1 MTSPHALA
9 SDADELH
16 IDELPA
22 PRRSLRVAMVTETYP
37 PEINGVAMTVA
48 RLVQGLHERGHDLQL
63 IRPRHFRAEVAAAA
77 GANRAADAGAGF
89 QELLMKGLPIPRY
102 PQLKMGLPARRA
114 LVRHWSLHRPD
125 VVHIATEGPLGWS
138 ALQAALQLKL
148 PVTSD
153 FRTNFHAY
161 SQHYG
166 IGWLKRPILAYLRKF
181 HNRTACTMVPTE
193 ALRRELAADGFRD
206 VQVVARGVDTES
218 FHPGARSEAL
228 RAQWGVQPGTRVV
241 ACVGRLA
248 SEKNLGLLVEAFE
261 AMRQQRPDSQ
271 LLFVGDGPLREA
283 LQQRCPQAVFA
294 GNRRGED
301 LAAHYA
307 SADCFVFP
315 SVTETYGNVTPEA
328 MASGLPVVAFGYAAA
343 GRLIRDGHNGLL
355 AATHDAPAFIRQAV
369 RLAHDDALV
378 RRLGAAAR
386 ETALAQQW
394 DAVVGQVETLLK
406 RAMHRVP
413 VMSTLDMRYAGPT
426 IG

>member
-1 MTSPHALA
+1 MTSGANDLPI
-9 SDADELH
+9 DAV
-16 IDELPA
+16 PA
-22 PRRSLRVAMVTETYP
+22 HRRSLRVAMVTETYP
-37 PEINGVAMTVA
+37 PQINGVAMTVA
-48 RLVQGLHERGHDLQL
+48 RLVQGLLERGHDLQL
-63 IRPRHFRAEVAAAA
+63 IRPRHFRGEAAAA
-77 GANRAADAGAGF
+77 TVVQRAAGPAVAF
-89 QELLMKGLPIPRY
+89 EALLMKGLPIPRY
-102 PQLKMGLPARRA
+102 PQLTMGLPARRA
-114 LVRHWSLHRPD
+114 LVRHWTLRRPD

-181 HNRTACTMVPTE
+181 HNQTACTMVPTD
-193 ALRRELAADGFRD
+193 ALRRELLADGFRE
-206 VQVVARGVDTES
+206 VQVVARGVDTQA
-218 FHPGARSEAL
+218 FRPGARSEAL
-228 RAQWGVQPGTRVV
+228 RAQWGARSSTKVV

-248 SEKNLGLLVEAFE
+248 SEKNLGLLLNAFE
-261 AMRQQRPDSQ
+261 AMQQQRPDIK

-283 LQQRCPQAVFA
+283 LQLRCPQAVFA

-355 AATHDAPAFIRQAV
+355 APTHDAAAFIAQAV
-369 RLAHDDALV
+369 RLATDDALL
-378 RRLGAAAR
+378 RRLGMAAR

-394 DAVVGQVETLLK
+394 DAVVAQVETLLK
-406 RAMHRVP
+406 RAMHRAP
-413 VMSTLDMRYAGPT
+413 DLSSLDIRYAGPT

>member
-1 MTSPHALA
+1 MTIPHALA
-9 SDADELH
+9 CDAAEVP
-16 IDELPA
+16 IDGLAA
-22 PRRSLRVAMVTETYP
+22 PRRLLRVAVVTETYP

-48 RLVQGLHERGHDLQL
+48 RLVQGLQARGHGLQL
-63 IRPRHFRAEVAAAA
+63 IRPRHFRTEVAATA
-77 GANRAADAGAGF
+77 GALPTGLH
-89 QELLMKGLPIPRY
+89 ELLVRGLPIPRY

-114 LVRHWSLHRPD
+114 LLRHWTLHRPD

-166 IGWLKRPILAYLRKF
+166 IGWLKRPILAYLRRF

-193 ALRRELAADGFRD
+193 ALRRELAAEGFRD
-206 VQVVARGVDTES
+206 VQVVARGVDTQA

-228 RAQWGVQPGTRVV
+228 RAQWGVQPATRVV

-261 AMRQQRPDSQ
+261 AMQRVRADSR
-271 LLFVGDGPLREA
+271 LLFVGDGPLRGA

-294 GNRRGED
+294 GNRQGAD

-307 SADCFVFP
+307 SADAFVFP
-315 SVTETYGNVTPEA
+315 SLTETYGNVTPEA

-343 GRLIRDGHNGLL
+343 GRLIRDSHNGLL
-355 AATHDAPAFIRQAV
+355 APMHDASAFIRQAV

-378 RRLGAAAR
+378 QRLGAAAR

-394 DAVVGQVETLLK
+394 DAVVAQVETLLK
-406 RAMHRVP
+406 RAMHRAP
-413 VMSTLDMRYAGPT
+413 ILSTLDIGYAGPT

>member
-1 MTSPHALA
+1 MSTPPALA
-9 SDADELH
+9 CDAENLH
-16 IDELPA
+16 TDALPA
-22 PRRSLRVAMVTETYP
+22 PRRALRVAMVTETYP

-48 RLVQGLHERGHDLQL
+48 RLVQGLHQRGHDLQL
-63 IRPRHFRAEVAAAA
+63 IRPRHCRAEVAVAA
-77 GANRAADAGAGF
+77 GAEPGADRAGI
-89 QELLMKGLPIPRY
+89 QQLLMKGLPIPRY

-166 IGWLKRPILAYLRKF
+166 IGWLKRPILGYLRKF

-193 ALRRELAADGFRD
+193 ALRRELTAEGFRD
-206 VQVVARGVDTES
+206 VQVVARGVDTQA
-218 FHPGARSEAL
+218 FHPGARSDAL
-228 RAQWGVQPGTRVV
+228 RAQWGVQAGTRVV

-261 AMRQQRPDSQ
+261 AMQRQRPDSK

-283 LQQRCPQAVFA
+283 LQLRCPQAVFA

-307 SADCFVFP
+307 SADCFACP

-328 MASGLPVVAFGYAAA
+328 MASGLPVLAFGYAAA

-369 RLAHDDALV
+369 RLATDDALLL
-378 RRLGAAAR
+378 RLGSAAR

-394 DAVVGQVETLLK
+394 EVVVAQVETLLK
-406 RAMHRVP
+406 RALHRAP
-413 VMSTLDMRYAGPT
+413 VLSALDIRYAGPSA
-426 IG
+426 G

>member
-1 MTSPHALA
+1 MTSNRKQAA
-9 SDADELH
+9 DAAELD
-16 IDELPA
+16 IDDLPA

-48 RLVQGLHERGHDLQL
+48 RLVQGLRERGHDLQL
-63 IRPRHFRAEVAAAA
+63 VRPRQHRSEVTAAAA
-77 GANRAADAGAGF
+77 S
-89 QELLMKGLPIPRY
+89 QEVLMHGLPIPRY

-138 ALQAALQLKL
+138 ALLAALQLKL

-193 ALRRELAADGFRD
+193 HLRRELEAEGFRD
-206 VQVVARGVDTES
+206 VHVVARGVDTQA
-218 FHPGARSEAL
+218 FNPGARSDAL
-228 RAQWGVQPGTRVV
+228 RAQWGAQPGTRVV

-248 SEKNLGLLVEAFE
+248 SEKNLDLLVQAFE
-261 AMRQQRPDSQ
+261 AMQQQRPDSQ

-315 SVTETYGNVTPEA
+315 SVTETYGNVVPEA

-355 AATHDAPAFIRQAV
+355 APLQDAPVFVRQAV
-369 RLAHDDALV
+369 RLAEDDVLV

-394 DAVVGQVETLLK
+394 DGVVAQVETLLK
-406 RAMHRVP
+406 RAMHRAPFEAPLGV
-413 VMSTLDMRYAGPT
+413 RYAGPT
-426 IG
+426 VG